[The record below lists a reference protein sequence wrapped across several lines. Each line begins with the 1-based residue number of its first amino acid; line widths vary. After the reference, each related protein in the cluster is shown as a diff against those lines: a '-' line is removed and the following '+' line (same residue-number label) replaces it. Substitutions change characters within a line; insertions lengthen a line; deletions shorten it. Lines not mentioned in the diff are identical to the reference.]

1 MPQPVTPAAR
11 LVRLSDR
18 FDRLIRDYEAG
29 PRSHREHERL
39 VGEAEA
45 IANDLRAV
53 FRGQVSPQS
62 TAAPLFVSADGLKA
76 AW

>member
-1 MPQPVTPAAR
+1 MPDPVTPAAR
-11 LVRLSDR
+11 LARLSDR

-39 VGEAEA
+39 VDEAEA
-45 IANDLRAV
+45 IASGIRAE
-53 FRGQVSPQS
+53 FRGQVSPQPK
-62 TAAPLFVSADGLKA
+62 AAPLFVSADGLSA